1 MARLRSLTFAFNSKP
16 NAQDAEQEQ
25 PADHSKEETYHPNTN
40 VDESSISFASGKQI
54 ITTTKQVLQGFKNT
68 EWEAAGNDEIK
79 ELEVRLSS
87 LNDDMKISIST
98 LGIDTL
104 AQNSVA
110 RSVQDNFPEQQR
122 HRNSACTLQQSRVMD
137 IYLHRQ
143 LTHLIR

>member
-1 MARLRSLTFAFNSKP
+1 MARLRSLTFAFNSKS